1 MAVARLMDW
10 PSRGRGRHGARGL
23 LCGIGLFLLGF
34 NSAARAAQFTVGELM
49 GALADTKY
57 GTASFTEQ
65 KYISMLDLPVE
76 SSGELLFVPP
86 ARLEKRTLTPKVETV
101 VLDGD
106 TLTIE
111 RRAQKTVFQ
120 LNDYPEVAGMIV
132 GIRATLAGDRKELE
146 RVYHLDLQGSLER
159 WTLVLTPLD
168 GRMTRVLAR
177 IRMEG
182 TRDEVRTVEIQL
194 ADGDRS
200 VMSVRKTVSP

>member
-1 MAVARLMDW
+1 MAVAGMMTQ
-10 PSRGRGRHGARGL
+10 PSPRRGRGL
-23 LCGIGLFLLGF
+23 LCGISLLLLGV
-34 NSAARAAQFTVGELM
+34 NPAVQAAQFTVGELM
-49 GALADTKY
+49 AALADTTH

-86 ARLEKRTLTPKVETV
+86 GRLEKRTLTPKVETM

-111 RRAQKTVFQ
+111 RRAQRTVFQ
-120 LNDYPEVAGMIV
+120 LKDYPEVAGMIL

-146 RVYHLDLQGSLER
+146 RVYHLELAGSRER

-168 GRMTRVLAR
+168 GRMTRVVAR

-182 TRDEVRTVEIQL
+182 TRDEIRTVEIQL

-200 VMSVRKTVSP
+200 VMSIRKQVSP